1 MKIIIVGCGR
11 VGSALTLDLSL
22 RGHQVTVIDN
32 DPLAFESLGL
42 AFKGEKVV
50 GVGFDREILIKAG
63 IQKADAL
70 AAVTVSDEA
79 NVVAARIAKQV
90 FRVPRVAA
98 RVYDPR
104 KAEIYR
110 RLGISTI
117 SPVAVGSARLAE
129 ILSYTNLDTKLSLG
143 SGEVEIVEVEV
154 PNSLAGRLVS
164 DVDVPAEVRVISLT
178 RSGKTIIPNVKTSFQ
193 PGDLLYLAVMEE
205 HRDRVA
211 ALFK

>member
-129 ILSYTNLDTKLSLG
+129 LLSYTNLDTKLSLG

-178 RSGKTIIPNVKTSFQ
+178 RSGKTIIPNIKTSFQ

>member
-32 DPLAFESLGL
+32 DPLAFESLGP

-50 GVGFDREILIKAG
+50 GIGFDREILIKAG

-129 ILSYTNLDTKLSLG
+129 LLSYNNLDTKLSLG

-154 PNSLAGRLVS
+154 PNNLAGRLVS

>member
-32 DPLAFESLGL
+32 DPLAFESLGT

-63 IQKADAL
+63 IQQADAL

-129 ILSYTNLDTKLSLG
+129 LISYTNLDTKLSLG

-164 DVDVPAEVRVISLT
+164 DVEVPAEVRVVSLT

-193 PGDLLYLAVMEE
+193 PGDLLHLAVVEE
-205 HRDRVA
+205 HRDHVA

>member
-129 ILSYTNLDTKLSLG
+129 LLSYNNLDTKLSLG

>member
-1 MKIIIVGCGR
+1 MKIIIIGCGR
-11 VGSALTLDLSL
+11 VGATLTHDLSL
-22 RGHQVTVIDN
+22 RGHYVTVIDN
-32 DPLAFESLGL
+32 DPLSFESLGPS
-42 AFKGEKVV
+42 FNGDKVV
-50 GVGFDREILIKAG
+50 GVGFDRDVLVKAG
-63 IQKADAL
+63 IQKTDAL

-98 RVYDPR
+98 RVNDPR
-104 KAEIYR
+104 KADIYR

-117 SPVAVGSARLAE
+117 SPVALGAARLAE
-129 ILSYTNLDTKLSLG
+129 LLSFTHLDTKTCLG

-154 PNSLAGRLVS
+154 PVTLAGRVVS
-164 DVDVPAEVRVISLT
+164 DIDVPGEVRIISVT
-178 RSGKTIIPNVKTSFQ
+178 RSGKTFLPVANTVFQ
-193 PGDLLYLAVMEE
+193 SGDLLHLGVVEE

>member
-129 ILSYTNLDTKLSLG
+129 LLSYTNL
-143 SGEVEIVEVEV
+143 
-154 PNSLAGRLVS
+154 GR
-164 DVDVPAEVRVISLT
+164 
-178 RSGKTIIPNVKTSFQ
+178 TSFLYQ
-193 PGDLLYLAVMEE
+193 PGYQAQPRL
-205 HRDRVA
+205 R
-211 ALFK
+211 

>member
-129 ILSYTNLDTKLSLG
+129 LLSYNNLDTKLSLG

-178 RSGKTIIPNVKTSFQ
+178 RSGKTIIPKVKTSFQ

>member
-32 DPLAFESLGL
+32 DPLAFESLGP

-117 SPVAVGSARLAE
+117 SPVAIGSARLAE
-129 ILSYTNLDTKLSLG
+129 LLSYTNLDTKLSLG

-154 PNSLAGRLVS
+154 PNGLAGRLVS

>member
-32 DPLAFESLGL
+32 DPLAFESLGTS
-42 AFKGEKVV
+42 FKGEKVV

-63 IQKADAL
+63 IQQADAL

-129 ILSYTNLDTKLSLG
+129 LISYTNLDTKLSLG

-154 PNSLAGRLVS
+154 PIGLAGRLVS
-164 DVDVPAEVRVISLT
+164 DVEVPAEVRVVSLT
-178 RSGKTIIPNVKTSFQ
+178 RSGKTIIPSLKTGFQ
-193 PGDLLYLAVMEE
+193 PGDLLHLAVMEE

>member
-129 ILSYTNLDTKLSLG
+129 LLSYTNLDTKLSLG

-154 PNSLAGRLVS
+154 PNGLAGRLVS
-164 DVDVPAEVRVISLT
+164 DVEVPAEVRVISLT

-193 PGDLLYLAVMEE
+193 PGDLLYLAVMED

>member
-32 DPLAFESLGL
+32 DPLAFESLGP

-129 ILSYTNLDTKLSLG
+129 LLSYTNLDTKLSLG

-193 PGDLLYLAVMEE
+193 PGDLLYLAVMED

>member
-129 ILSYTNLDTKLSLG
+129 ILSYNNLDTKLSLG

>member
-1 MKIIIVGCGR
+1 M
-11 VGSALTLDLSL
+11 
-22 RGHQVTVIDN
+22 
-32 DPLAFESLGL
+32 
-42 AFKGEKVV
+42 
-50 GVGFDREILIKAG
+50 
-63 IQKADAL
+63 
-70 AAVTVSDEA
+70 
-79 NVVAARIAKQV
+79 VAARIAKQV